1 MSWSVKF
8 QSSGA
13 GTGVIFLGTGARVE
27 KVTTITSGLHVILQN
42 IERLFSIFSGS
53 LPRFS
58 KIFTDFSLNFTDF
71 VEIFD
76 CWKLLEVAYA
86 CAPTSYTSTYTT
98 EHEHLINDNMN
109 QVNEFSQ
116 IALWIIQVIKN
127 IFLRVSE
134 EVHIFRLISG
144 FQSERLQNSGAPHA
158 F

>member
-1 MSWSVKF
+1 
-8 QSSGA
+8 
-13 GTGVIFLGTGARVE
+13 
-27 KVTTITSGLHVILQN
+27 
-42 IERLFSIFSGS
+42 
-53 LPRFS
+53 
-58 KIFTDFSLNFTDF
+58 
-71 VEIFD
+71 
-76 CWKLLEVAYA
+76 
-86 CAPTSYTSTYTT
+86 
-98 EHEHLINDNMN
+98 MN

>member
-1 MSWSVKF
+1 M
-8 QSSGA
+8 
-13 GTGVIFLGTGARVE
+13 
-27 KVTTITSGLHVILQN
+27 
-42 IERLFSIFSGS
+42 
-53 LPRFS
+53 
-58 KIFTDFSLNFTDF
+58 
-71 VEIFD
+71 
-76 CWKLLEVAYA
+76 EVAYA
-86 CAPTSYTSTYTT
+86 CVPTSYTSTYTT